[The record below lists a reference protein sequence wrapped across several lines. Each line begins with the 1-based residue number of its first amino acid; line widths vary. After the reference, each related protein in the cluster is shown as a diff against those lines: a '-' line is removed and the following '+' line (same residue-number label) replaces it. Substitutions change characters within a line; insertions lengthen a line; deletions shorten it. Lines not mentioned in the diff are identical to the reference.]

1 MNDTASSYSSI
12 LTAVSYQ
19 LNIYFGSFLLVAGNL
34 GCMGNI
40 ILFLSPTLRE
50 RAYSIYLLWE
60 AISDFLYFNFV
71 LMTRVLQYGFKIPI
85 LTRYDV
91 LCKLR
96 QFLTDW
102 SNQVSFSFFAF
113 ATIDRL
119 LSTQRAN
126 KYRQWSNRA
135 DLALKICLICVF
147 VWLLLFG
154 HRLILY
160 SATKGACIP
169 LPGFYAYFDAYNEI
183 FFKAICPPIVMIG
196 LAHLLIRSV
205 RGVIQRKVGLS
216 DSKLPAIVACRS
228 TIDQI
233 DSRLTLMLIL
243 QTIIALITY
252 IPFAIQLIYSNITQH
267 WPKSTLRNAQESVF
281 AQLTHLLSY
290 TFFATSFYISIITNV
305 GFRRQIKKFFK
316 KSRLNDRSTNTNAA
330 FRADLTITMHTK

>member
-1 MNDTASSYSSI
+1 MNTTLSNISDA
-12 LTAVSYQ
+12 LLAVPYQ
-19 LNIYFGSFLLVAGNL
+19 LNIWFGSFLWMAGNL
-34 GCMGNI
+34 GCIGNVI
-40 ILFLSPTLRE
+40 VFRSPAFRK
-50 RAYSIYLLWE
+50 RAYAVYLVLE
-60 AISDFLYFNFV
+60 AISDFSYFNFV
-71 LMTRVLQYGFKIPI
+71 LAERILQEGFQLP
-85 LTRYDV
+85 LVTRYDAI
-91 LCKLR
+91 CKLR

-113 ATIDRL
+113 ATTDRL

-135 DLALKICLICVF
+135 DLALKICLICAF
-147 VWLLLFG
+147 VWLSVFG

-205 RGVIQRKVGLS
+205 RDVIQRKVGPS

-228 TIDQI
+228 AIDQI

-243 QTIIALITY
+243 QSIIALITY
-252 IPFAIQLIYSNITQH
+252 IPFATQLMYSNITQYC
-267 WPKSTLRNAQESVF
+267 PKSTLRNAQESVF
-281 AQLTHLLSY
+281 AELTHLLSY
-290 TFFATSFYISIITNV
+290 TFFASSFYVSIITNV

-316 KSRLNDRSTNTNAA
+316 KS
-330 FRADLTITMHTK
+330 